1 MGDLERR
8 LYDLSQSDMYPFHM
22 PGHKRA
28 MADRFA
34 PEDGGNLY
42 SYDITEIDGF
52 DNLHHPEGLLL
63 ELQERA
69 AALWQAQRSF
79 LLVNG
84 STCGLL
90 AAIGAALPRG
100 GHLLMARNCH
110 KAAYHGAYLGNL
122 RITYLYPA
130 ATGCGIQGSI
140 TPRQVEEALER
151 EPDIGAVLV
160 TSPTYDGVVSDIAE
174 IAGAA
179 HKRGIPL
186 IVDEAHGAH
195 LGFHE
200 AFPETAVRCG
210 ADVVVQSLHKTLP
223 ALTQSAILHLCSDRV
238 DEDRLAWLLTVYQTS
253 SPSYVLLVGMERCL
267 DILEAGGEE
276 LFDRYACRLKTFY
289 ERADRLQR
297 LRVWSR
303 RELSKEE
310 AFGLDPSKILISA
323 QPIGLTGHDLYE
335 RFRKSYRLQPEMCQG
350 GYVLMMTGMMDTDE
364 GMERLWQALLEMDE
378 QWASQQAV
386 SVQYADQQAA
396 EKGCPADYVS
406 LVYGSRS
413 QQMSLTEGL
422 EAPWEEVPLEQA
434 KGRVSGTF
442 VTLYPPGIPLVAPGE
457 VISEEV
463 LEAVS
468 LCRKLQGS
476 VHGICHGQIK
486 VVIS

>member
-8 LYDLSQSDMYPFHM
+8 LRGLSQSDMYPFHM

-34 PEDGGNLY
+34 PENGGNIY
-42 SYDITEIDGF
+42 DYDITEIDGF

-63 ELQERA
+63 QLQERT
-69 AALWQAQRSF
+69 AALWQARRSF

-84 STCGLL
+84 SSGGLL
-90 AAIGAALPRG
+90 AAIGASLPRG

-110 KAAYHGAYLGNL
+110 KAVYHGAYLGNL
-122 RITYLYPA
+122 RTTYLYPA
-130 ATGCGIQGSI
+130 AVGCGMQGSI
-140 TPRQVEEALER
+140 TPGQVEEALEQ

-160 TSPTYDGVVSDIAE
+160 TSPTYDGVVSDIAG
-174 IAGAA
+174 IARAA

-195 LGFHE
+195 LGFHA
-200 AFPETAVRCG
+200 AFPETAVQCG

-223 ALTQSAILHLCSDRV
+223 ALTQSAVLHLCSDRV
-238 DEDRLAWLLTVYQTS
+238 DEDRLKWLLTVYQTS

-267 DILEAGGEE
+267 DILETEGEE
-276 LFDRYACRLKTFY
+276 LFERYAYRLKTFY
-289 ERADRLQR
+289 ERADQLQR

-303 RELSKEE
+303 RELSEEE

-323 QPIGLTGHDLYE
+323 EPAGLTGHGLYE
-335 RFRKSYRLQPEMCQG
+335 RFRERYRLQPEMCQG
-350 GYVLMMTGMMDTDE
+350 SYVLMMTSVMDRDE
-364 GMERLWQALLEMDE
+364 GMKRLWQALCEMDD
-378 QWASQQAV
+378 QGASGQEVPVPFVTGQMTDG
-386 SVQYADQQAA
+386 SRL
-396 EKGCPADYVS
+396 ADYVS
-406 LVYGSRS
+406 LAYGSRS
-413 QQMSLTEGL
+413 QQMSLTEAL
-422 EAPWEEVPLEQA
+422 EAFQEEIPLEQA
-434 KGRVSGTF
+434 KDRVSGAF

-457 VISEEV
+457 VISEDV
-463 LEAVS
+463 LEAVA

-476 VHGICHGQIK
+476 VHGICRGQIK